1 MADHPLSYWLSDANA
16 TERLWRSIV
25 LFGANTAAYKFA
37 LAGAL
42 LEVSSKGIDSINV
55 HELAV
60 PFAKRVCDH
69 LKVEDRQGTNPS
81 NSFLKACRQFNS
93 DEIDIDRLVSVTIS
107 QGFRYVFDAFHRV
120 SREEIPKRFFVV
132 EGNGSDRKLQITDQ
146 LLRIDNLRSA
156 LLERE
161 VEARWK
167 LVETAW
173 SIGVPTRLLNVE
185 MEETSQELIVTRDF
199 SKRKPIGNAKWVLS
213 GYQDGKCFYCN
224 SELDTINKLAKQTH
238 VDHVIPKELG
248 DIIKLEVNVDV
259 DLIWNLVN
267 ACSDCNLSKS
277 GSIPSYDYVR
287 RVYERNEYYIHSN
300 HPLADSIILAIGKT
314 PSKRRGTVQRVFD
327 VAVGYR
333 PSSWHP

>member
-120 SREEIPKRFFVV
+120 SQEEIPKPFFTV
-132 EGNGSDRKLQITDQ
+132 EGSSSNRKLHITDQ
-146 LLRIDNLRSA
+146 LLKIDNLRSA

-161 VEARWK
+161 VEARWR

-173 SIGVPTRLLNVE
+173 SMRVPTSLLNVG
-185 MEETSQELIVTRDF
+185 MENTSQELIVTRDF
-199 SKRKPIGNAKWVLS
+199 STRKSIGNAKWAFS

-224 SELDTINKLAKQTH
+224 SELDTNNKLAKQTH
-238 VDHVIPKELG
+238 VDHVIPYRLQKT
-248 DIIKLEVNVDV
+248 INSEVNVDV
-259 DLIWNLVN
+259 DLVWNLVN

-277 GSIPSYDYVR
+277 DKMPNYDFVK

-300 HPLADSIILAIGKT
+300 HPLKDSIILATGKT
-314 PSKRRGTVQRVFD
+314 PAERRSTVRRAFD
-327 VAVGYR
+327 VAGSYIR
-333 PSSWHP
+333 SSWRP

>member
-1 MADHPLSYWLSDANA
+1 MQEVAFKGSPILA
-16 TERLWRSIV
+16 TYY
-25 LFGANTAAYKFA
+25 GK
-37 LAGAL
+37 
-42 LEVSSKGIDSINV
+42 
-55 HELAV
+55 
-60 PFAKRVCDH
+60 
-69 LKVEDRQGTNPS
+69 
-81 NSFLKACRQFNS
+81 
-93 DEIDIDRLVSVTIS
+93 
-107 QGFRYVFDAFHRV
+107 
-120 SREEIPKRFFVV
+120 
-132 EGNGSDRKLQITDQ
+132 
-146 LLRIDNLRSA
+146 
-156 LLERE
+156 
-161 VEARWK
+161 
-167 LVETAW
+167 
-173 SIGVPTRLLNVE
+173 SIGGCQGAENLVICTLNHTFWV
-185 MEETSQELIVTRDF
+185 VTRF
-199 SKRKPIGNAKWVLS
+199 LWQTTHFHTGFLTLTPPS

-248 DIIKLEVNVDV
+248 DVIKLEVNVDV

-277 GSIPSYDYVR
+277 GRIPSYDYVR